1 MFHPYSASA
10 FCPLHIHRCSV
21 STLQKN
27 KPMDLII
34 SHATH
39 MFSAHF
45 LFLVLCSSY
54 NTSSSLVTTCIVVS
68 RHVRTTLA
76 YFYRR
81 GQQKYYATSHVSFLT
96 MSILFLETLSL
107 GEVCED
113 ATSEIYSFF
122 SSIIIRIRMVLL
134 IRSRKK
140 NP

>member
-1 MFHPYSASA
+1 MFRFYIADKQTHG
-10 FCPLHIHRCSV
+10 CDHISYNAHV
-21 STLQKN
+21 
-27 KPMDLII
+27 
-34 SHATH
+34 
-39 MFSAHF
+39 SAHF

-54 NTSSSLVTTCIVVS
+54 NISSSLVTTGIVAS
-68 RHVRTTLA
+68 RHLQTILA

-96 MSILFLETLSL
+96 ISILFLETLSL

-134 IRSRKK
+134 IRSREKILK
-140 NP
+140 PSLFLL